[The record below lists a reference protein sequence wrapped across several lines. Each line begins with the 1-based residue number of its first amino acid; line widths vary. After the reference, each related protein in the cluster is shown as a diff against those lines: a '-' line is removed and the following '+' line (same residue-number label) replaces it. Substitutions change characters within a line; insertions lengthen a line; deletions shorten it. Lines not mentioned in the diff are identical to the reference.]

1 MKRLIVNLIGTLAYS
16 ASRSFVIEVPDDVNI
31 STLDR
36 EVLETLA
43 DGAKVAW
50 DFNAEGFVQTTD
62 HFIDEAS
69 DSDQGNLVVIQL
81 EEQSSV

>member
-1 MKRLIVNLIGTLAYS
+1 MKRLTINLTGTVSYF

-31 STLDR
+31 STIDR

-43 DGAKVAW
+43 DDAKIAW
-50 DFNAEGFVQTTD
+50 DFNAEGYVQTTD

-81 EEQSSV
+81 EEKSSV